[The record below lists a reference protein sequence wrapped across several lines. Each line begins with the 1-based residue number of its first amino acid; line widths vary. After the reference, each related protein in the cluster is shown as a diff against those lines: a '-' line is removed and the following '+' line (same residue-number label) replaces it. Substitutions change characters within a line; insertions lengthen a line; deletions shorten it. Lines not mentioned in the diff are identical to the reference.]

1 MTFGAHGKPWCGKKN
16 LQKKWLPAHT
26 SSIFPLIY
34 VYNLYLVVC
43 FFFLP
48 ILDRIRRYDD
58 ASFRWLQRS
67 KVSAILKVKN
77 VQQLLFS
84 SHRNFGE
91 KILSLNCLCYK
102 SRPKVAF
109 HGISESGTKNSNNN
123 YSQFPHLS
131 FLFFFLNISFRQA
144 NFLHSHE
151 NKRTKEVFTLICN
164 KVRALN
170 KVRKVLPT

>member
-1 MTFGAHGKPWCGKKN
+1 MVTSTYQFYFPFN
-16 LQKKWLPAHT
+16 IRLQLV
-26 SSIFPLIY
+26 SSCLF
-34 VYNLYLVVC
+34 V

-48 ILDRIRRYDD
+48 ILDRIRLYDD

-102 SRPKVAF
+102 SRPKVTF

-131 FLFFFLNISFRQA
+131 FLFFFFQI
-144 NFLHSHE
+144 FLSG
-151 NKRTKEVFTLICN
+151 KLFFCILMKTKEQKRFSH
-164 KVRALN
+164 
-170 KVRKVLPT
+170 